1 MVLMASS
8 SVFPYGM
15 MGRLWMKN
23 GLEEKRKK
31 IAEDSE
37 LRCLGFVG

>member
-15 MGRLWMKN
+15 MGRLSMGKRM
-23 GLEEKRKK
+23 GGEKKK
-31 IAEDSE
+31 IAGGYA

>member
-15 MGRLWMKN
+15 MGRLSMKKE
-23 GLEEKRKK
+23 LEEKRKK
-31 IAEDSE
+31 IAGDSG